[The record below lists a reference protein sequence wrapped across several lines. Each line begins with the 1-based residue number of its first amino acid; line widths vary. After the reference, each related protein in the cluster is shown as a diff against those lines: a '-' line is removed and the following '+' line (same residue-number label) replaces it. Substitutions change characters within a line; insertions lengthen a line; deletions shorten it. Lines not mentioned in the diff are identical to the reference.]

1 MGRNILDS
9 VEKVRLQSSQSNTE
23 IFDLQDRSRI
33 DDRYFGNGLD
43 TPKKL
48 PKRPSKEFFNGICCL
63 AVARPVSALNS
74 STPIRRTHKIGHECP
89 LSASMRINYNRTDTD
104 IRHVAA
110 TCNQNVPFLPVQRF
124 FSYSS
129 LNFHAVGWCKAV
141 GRILPSVRRFTL
153 GLTGCADVIF
163 GVDRF

>member
-1 MGRNILDS
+1 MGRNMLDS

-74 STPIRRTHKIGHECP
+74 STPIR
-89 LSASMRINYNRTDTD
+89 
-104 IRHVAA
+104 
-110 TCNQNVPFLPVQRF
+110 
-124 FSYSS
+124 
-129 LNFHAVGWCKAV
+129 
-141 GRILPSVRRFTL
+141 
-153 GLTGCADVIF
+153 
-163 GVDRF
+163 